1 MDLDALRFANFSKF
15 GEAVTDWEEM
25 VKKLKDLKGDAEQD
39 LKKKAIKARWAGVN
53 AGVTR
58 EFIAKTAAEFAD
70 AHTQA
75 DTIAKILKDTLDELK
90 RYSEQLNDAIHR
102 GVNKNLTVIDT
113 GSGTFRVEMNIHP
126 DRAAMGTDVPH
137 HSHQDVNDFRD
148 EIAGILG
155 DATQSDKSAKDVL
168 KAIVDAVKYGFS
180 DASYPDRDHAAQA
193 LKDAEKMAKMAKH
206 PEGMSLDDVAE
217 FNGYLKKYHDDPLFS
232 ERFATRLG
240 AKGTLQ
246 FWTDVSDKFA
256 GARGVNLDQMKSLQK
271 NMSMTL
277 ATASFSDSAGM
288 QEWKK
293 NIVKESNTRL
303 LVDPTDP
310 NRSPVGALGAQVMS
324 SLMQQGQFD
333 TEFLDEYRAKLFKA
347 DMGAG
352 QSNTKDLWATGNQ
365 NVDLVFGK
373 EDGRDPLNG
382 LFGALSHNPEAAVNA
397 FESKSDLN
405 HMLGTSKY
413 TDRGASL
420 GHALEAAVTG
430 VAAGD
435 EAHAALPHSKTQV
448 AIMRNIMH
456 AVADPGA
463 GGLIGSDPGGGS
475 LVDEAIGESF
485 GHMAA
490 SYMPEISRA
499 LGGPSAENVFLSTSA
514 DPTGLE
520 RTDVT
525 RFLTEVAHDANGR
538 AAIRYGETI
547 YTGSLLDAHMADPSL
562 FDGTRNQVITDIG
575 QNAGI
580 IEGIVGHSVA
590 DVDIGS
596 AQEVEKAE
604 NEATKRQ
611 GEFFKTVLSTGVGV
625 GAVALVPETIPGALA
640 GAVAGG
646 FFGGVSGMA
655 VDRIFDGRELDT
667 ATDEAL
673 YRTGQ
678 ELNRTQDSVNQQTQW
693 SVEDALKRHHVDLPK
708 DSTSD
713 LVRNAVNHGWSE
725 SDRIMEDSEKRP
737 TA

>member
-25 VKKLKDLKGDAEQD
+25 VKKLKDLQEDAEQD
-39 LKKKAIKARWAGVN
+39 LKKKAVKARWAGVN

-75 DTIAKILKDTLDELK
+75 DTIAKILKDTHGELK
-90 RYSEQLNDAIHR
+90 RFSEQLNDAVHR
-102 GVNKNLTVIDT
+102 GAKKNLTVTDT
-113 GSGTFRVEMNIHP
+113 GGGTFRVEMNIHP
-126 DRAAMGTDVPH
+126 DRAGKGTEVPH
-137 HSHQDVNDFRD
+137 HSQQDVTDFRD
-148 EIAGILG
+148 EIAGILSN
-155 DATQSDKSAKDVL
+155 ATQSDKSAKEVL

-180 DASYPDRDHAAQA
+180 DANYPDRDHAAQA
-193 LKDAEKMAKMAKH
+193 LKDAEAMANMAKH
-206 PEGMSLDDVAE
+206 PKDMSLDDIAK

-232 ERFATRLG
+232 ERLATQLG
-240 AKGTLQ
+240 AKKTLQ
-246 FWTDVSDKFA
+246 FWTDVTDKFA
-256 GARGVNLDQMKSLQK
+256 GARGADLDQLKSLQK

-277 ATASFSDSAGM
+277 ATASFSDSGDM
-288 QEWKK
+288 QDWKK
-293 NIVKESNTRL
+293 NILKETNTNF

-310 NRSPVGALGAQVMS
+310 NRSPRGALGAQVMS
-324 SLMQQGQFD
+324 SLMRQGQFD

-347 DMGAG
+347 DLGAG
-352 QSNTKDLWATGNQ
+352 SSSTKELWETGNQ
-365 NVDLVFGK
+365 SVDLVFGK
-373 EDGRDPLNG
+373 GDGRDPLNG
-382 LFGALSHNPEAAVNA
+382 LFDALSHNPEAAVNA
-397 FESKSDLN
+397 FQSKSDLN

-413 TDRGASL
+413 TDRGTSL

-435 EAHAALPHSKTQV
+435 ETHAALPHSKAQV
-448 AIMRNIMH
+448 EIMRNVMH
-456 AVADPGA
+456 AVADPGR
-463 GGLIGSDPGGGS
+463 GVLDSGGGS
-475 LVDEAIGESF
+475 LVGEAIGESF

-499 LGGPSAENVFLSTSA
+499 LGGPSAENVFLSTST

-547 YTGSLLDAHMADPSL
+547 YTGSLLDAHLANPSL
-562 FDGTRNQVITDIG
+562 FDGTRQQVLSDIS

-590 DVDIGS
+590 DADIGS
-596 AQEVEKAE
+596 AQDAEKAE
-604 NEATKRQ
+604 NDATKQQ
-611 GEFFKTVLSTGVGV
+611 GEFFKAVLSAGVGV
-625 GAVALVPETIPGALA
+625 GSVALVPATPAGALA
-640 GAVAGG
+640 GAIGGG
-646 FFGGVSGMA
+646 FFGGVSSMA
-655 VDRIFDGRELDT
+655 VDRIFDGRELDS
-667 ATDEAL
+667 ATDQAL

-678 ELNRTQDSVNQQTQW
+678 ELNKTQDSVNQQTQW
-693 SVEDALKRHHVDLPK
+693 SVEDAMKRHHVQLPK
-708 DSTSD
+708 DGTMD
-713 LVRNAVNHGWSE
+713 FVRNAVNHGWSE
-725 SDRIMEDSEKRP
+725 SDRIMEDAEKRP

>member
-15 GEAVTDWEEM
+15 GEAVGDWEEM
-25 VKKLKDLKGDAEQD
+25 VKKLKDLKEDAEQD
-39 LKKKAIKARWAGVN
+39 LKGKAIKARWAGVN

-58 EFIAKTAAEFAD
+58 EFIGKTVTEFAD

-75 DTIAKILKDTLDELK
+75 DTIAKILKDTHGELK
-90 RYSEQLNDAIHR
+90 RYSEQLVEAIHR
-102 GVNKNLTVIDT
+102 GVSKNLTVTDT
-113 GSGTFRVEMNIHP
+113 GGGTFRVEMNIHP
-126 DRAAMGTDVPH
+126 DRAAKGTEVPH
-137 HSHQDVNDFRD
+137 HSQQDVNDFKD
-148 EIAGILG
+148 EIAGILS

-193 LKDAEKMAKMAKH
+193 LKDAEKMAKLAKH
-206 PEGMSLDDVAE
+206 PKDMSLDDIAE

-246 FWTDVSDKFA
+246 FWTDMTDLHA
-256 GARGVNLDQMKSLQK
+256 GARGADLEQMKSMQK
-271 NMSMTL
+271 NLSMTL
-277 ATASFSDSAGM
+277 ATASFSDSNGM
-288 QEWKK
+288 QDWKK
-293 NIVKESNTRL
+293 NVIKESNTNF

-310 NRSPVGALGAQVMS
+310 NRSPVGASGAQVMS
-324 SLMQQGQFD
+324 SLMRQGKFD

-352 QSNTKDLWATGNQ
+352 PSNTRDLWQTGNQ
-365 NVDLVFGK
+365 SVDLVFGK
-373 EDGRDPLNG
+373 GDGRDPLNG
-382 LFGALSHNPEAAVNA
+382 LYGALSHNPEAAVNA

-413 TDRGASL
+413 TDRGMLL

-435 EAHAALPHSKTQV
+435 ETHAALPHSKTQV
-448 AIMRNIMH
+448 EIMKNVMH
-456 AVADPGA
+456 AVADPGGA
-463 GGLIGSDPGGGS
+463 EGLFPGGGGGD

-499 LGGPSAENVFLSTSA
+499 MGGPSAENVFLSTSA

-525 RFLTEVAHDANGR
+525 RFLTEVAHDADGR

-547 YTGSLLDAHMADPSL
+547 YTGSLLDAHMADSSL
-562 FDGTRNQVITDIG
+562 FDGTRQQVITDIS

-590 DVDIGS
+590 DADIGS
-596 AQEVEKAE
+596 AQDVEKAE
-604 NEATKRQ
+604 NDATKRQ

-640 GAVAGG
+640 GAAAGG
-646 FFGGVSGMA
+646 FFGGVSSTA

-678 ELNRTQDSVNQQTQW
+678 ELNKTQDSVNQQTQW
-693 SVEDALKRHHVDLPK
+693 SVDDALKRHHVDLPK
-708 DSTSD
+708 DGTSD

-725 SDRIMEDSEKRP
+725 SDRIMEDAEKRP